1 MAELKEYHQLTSST
15 FQDFVVD
22 LFNAKENTNTYAI
35 WGRHGQKQ
43 NGIDVFSAEQG
54 TIIQCKYKND
64 SSTKT
69 KQQLKAEIEEEV
81 KKAIGSGVKF
91 NHFIL
96 TSTYPHDVELQ
107 HFAISLRDAKE
118 YKFNISYVG
127 WDELK
132 KWTIQQPVL
141 LNRYFGNILKPEM
154 VELVSINIDTEA
166 CSWDPVDGFENVFY
180 DKESETS
187 PYPVFDFTFVNR
199 FNKTIVLKSIR
210 LFAKSHYSGLSGLP
224 LPPSKVESIHTY
236 QMKFQY
242 GKENLLRANP
252 PIQIGADQAFRFKLQ
267 LLKEYSEEIFQIEGR
282 NVLYFSFDFNSDITV
297 VAPKVYL
304 NTKNDNAGIPIYV
317 LS

>member
-1 MAELKEYHQLTSST
+1 MAEIREYHSLNPSS
-15 FQDFVVD
+15 FQDFVAD
-22 LFNAKENTNTYAI
+22 LFNAKEHTNTYAI

-43 NGIDVFSAEQG
+43 NGIDIFSSEKG

-64 SSTKT
+64 SSAKT

-81 KKAIGSGVKF
+81 IKAIGSGIKF

-107 HFAISLRDAKE
+107 HFAISLRDTKE

-132 KWTIQQPVL
+132 KWTIQQPML

-154 VELVSINIDTEA
+154 VELVGINIDTQA
-166 CSWDPVDGFENVFY
+166 CSWDPVEGYENVFY
-180 DKESETS
+180 DKESEV
-187 PYPVFDFTFVNR
+187 PPHPVFDFTFVNHY
-199 FNKTIVLKSIR
+199 NKTIVLKSIK
-210 LFAKSHYSGLSGLP
+210 LFVKSLYSGLSGLP
-224 LPPSKVESIHTY
+224 LPPTKVESIHTY

-242 GKENLLRANP
+242 GKKNLLRADP
-252 PIQIGADQAFRFKLQ
+252 PIQIGANQAFRFKLQ
-267 LLKEYSEEIFQIEGR
+267 LMNEYNGKIFQIEGR
-282 NVLYFSFDFNSDITV
+282 NILYFSFDFNSDITV

-304 NTKNDNAGIPIYV
+304 NTKNDNADIPIYV